1 MLAQA
6 AGIPPASGD
15 ARKRIEKS
23 CAADLQPGIDLLDAR
38 GRNVLRDVGQDPHAG
53 SACFR
58 IGTAYL
64 EAVSKIEGVALHPE
78 IGDDKAP
85 CAGNGGSISKY
96 GNAVSADFRVQPFG
110 PGPFLRT
117 PALLIAH
124 LARLNYALRALD
136 CA

>member
-1 MLAQA
+1 MIDRAIVKFIDN
-6 AGIPPASGD
+6 GRIPES
-15 ARKRIEKS
+15 
-23 CAADLQPGIDLLDAR
+23 
-38 GRNVLRDVGQDPHAG
+38 V
-53 SACFR
+53 
-58 IGTAYL
+58 YL

-136 CA
+136 CAKMTPGETPSIFATASKYVLQIIKHRP